1 MVIVHVVVTVLL
13 GAGVFFTLVGSI
25 GLLRF
30 PDFYTRLHATGKCD
44 TLGGGLIILGAMI
57 YHFFQYPETLLVP
70 AKLAFLIFFIFIANP
85 TATHAIMKAAY
96 KTGVETLAFGGG
108 EEMRLRE
115 RSVRNSPH
123 LLHHGRILDPS
134 VRDLRCLPSHL
145 RTGLLRHCEHHLP

>member
-1 MVIVHVVVTVLL
+1 MVVVNVIVTALF
-13 GAGVFFTLVGSI
+13 GAGVFFTLVGAI

-57 YHFFQYPETLLVP
+57 YHLFQYPETLLVI

-96 KTGVETLAFGGG
+96 KTGVKPWRLG
-108 EEMRLRE
+108 E
-115 RSVRNSPH
+115 
-123 LLHHGRILDPS
+123 GRKG
-134 VRDLRCLPSHL
+134 R
-145 RTGLLRHCEHHLP
+145 